1 MSRLGVTLRTV
12 WTWLR
17 SGRSMPSPETIVYRN
32 RFGVEFGQMRRD
44 QVDAAMRG
52 EAQRTP

>member
-1 MSRLGVTLRTV
+1 MRLLKRVLQ
-12 WTWLR
+12 WIR
-17 SGRSMPSPETIVYRN
+17 SARSLPSPETIVYRN